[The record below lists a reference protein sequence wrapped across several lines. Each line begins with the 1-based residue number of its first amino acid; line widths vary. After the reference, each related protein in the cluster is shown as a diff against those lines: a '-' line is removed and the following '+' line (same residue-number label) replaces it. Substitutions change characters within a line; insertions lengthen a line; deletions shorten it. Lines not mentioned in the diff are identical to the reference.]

1 MAEAPSIARF
11 VFPQIQDNPNGWGP
25 CEVPVQFKDTP
36 YQPFSKDDRLGK
48 VADWTNNLYQDRRT
62 ANKYGTAYGSGQMYT
77 YYHEQDES
85 SFHLVDSSR
94 PQRTIHHKPRGRQMQ
109 ASQSSLYGMTLRVCL
124 CSRRFVV
131 TERKEKRESWE
142 DDSKFRLRRTGRSQ
156 WWIM

>member
-109 ASQSSLYGMTLRVCL
+109 SKI
-124 CSRRFVV
+124 RRD
-131 TERKEKRESWE
+131 REKREE
-142 DDSKFRLRRTGRSQ
+142 RKLGGRQQVPFKKNREKSVVDHVKCHSYS
-156 WWIM
+156 